1 MERMSTVN
9 KKRIEY
15 LDYAKAFAIFSVLFN
30 HSAIEFRGM
39 NCFTMAV
46 FFISS
51 GYTYNSDKDSFGVCF
66 VKKLKRL
73 MVPFWI
79 AMAVSALLEA
89 VRAPFIGYG
98 SAKAAIPVI
107 ANLIYG
113 SGLFPNF
120 GNLGKLLME
129 IPPYTYNTKYMI
141 DIVMPTNCQLWALP
155 VMFTGYMMF
164 YLYRKLV
171 KRENAFTDIAAIV
184 VLLLLA
190 SVETVPGIFQLP
202 FGIGRGFVC
211 AAFMIVGF
219 RFREHGVFED
229 TNVPRTIVIM
239 LISLAS
245 AIGSILLGSDMS
257 GMVISAYGP
266 YGVLSVVL
274 TFICGLGSAYVV
286 FMICNYITLLP
297 VKPVKDVLAVV
308 GRNTME
314 IFLWHF
320 TVFFVFDAIFIL
332 ICNPVL
338 SPNRF
343 YDELFSEAY
352 LSYRVI
358 RIVLTIVVLTL
369 YGKIKSQKQQQ

>member
-15 LDYAKAFAIFSVLFN
+15 LDYAKAFAIFTVLFN

-66 VKKLKRL
+66 AKKLKRL

-155 VMFTGYMMF
+155 VMFMGYMMF

-219 RFREHGVFED
+219 RFREHGILED

-245 AIGSILLGSDMS
+245 VIGSILLGSDMS

-358 RIVLTIVVLTL
+358 RIVLTIVVLSL
-369 YGKIKSQKQQQ
+369 YGQIKSQKQQQ

>member
-219 RFREHGVFED
+219 RFREHGILED
-229 TNVPRTIVIM
+229 TNVSRTIVIM

-245 AIGSILLGSDMS
+245 VIGSILLGSDMS

-358 RIVLTIVVLTL
+358 RIVLTIFVLTL

>member
-1 MERMSTVN
+1 MNR
-9 KKRIEY
+9 KRIEY
-15 LDYAKAFAIFSVLFN
+15 LDYAKAFAIFTVLFN

-79 AMAVSALLEA
+79 AMAASALLEA

-120 GNLGKLLME
+120 GNLGKILME

-164 YLYRKLV
+164 YLYRKTV
-171 KRENAFTDIAAIV
+171 KRESVFTDIAAIV

-190 SVETVPGIFQLP
+190 SVETIPGIFQLP

-219 RFREHGVFED
+219 RCREHSVFED
-229 TNVPRTIVIM
+229 TNVPRIIVLMFIF
-239 LISLAS
+239 AVGV
-245 AIGSILLGSDMS
+245 IGSILLGSDMS

-286 FMICNYITLLP
+286 FMICSFIASLP
-297 VKPVKDVLAVV
+297 IKPVKDVLAVV

-320 TVFFVFDAIFIL
+320 TVFFCFDAIFIL

-343 YDELFSEAY
+343 YDELFSEGY
-352 LSYRVI
+352 LYYRVT
-358 RIVLTIVVLTL
+358 RIVLTIVVLSL

>member
-219 RFREHGVFED
+219 RFREHGILED
-229 TNVPRTIVIM
+229 INVPRTIVIM

-245 AIGSILLGSDMS
+245 VIGSILLGSDMS